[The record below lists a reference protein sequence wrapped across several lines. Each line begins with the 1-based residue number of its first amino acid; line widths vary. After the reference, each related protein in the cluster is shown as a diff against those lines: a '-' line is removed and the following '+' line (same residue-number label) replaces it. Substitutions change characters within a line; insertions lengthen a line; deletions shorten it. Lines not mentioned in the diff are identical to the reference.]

1 MGRAPRNL
9 GAVYE
14 IELPDGRFA
23 YAQKLVSPLYAF
35 FDVASERHLAIDEV
49 LPQNILFR
57 IWVRSLAVKDGNW
70 RRIGSRPPAPDLLVS
85 PWFQKTDRMNGAVTI
100 YRERP
105 DLDQL
110 YEEHLSTRE
119 EVADLEPAAVW
130 EAHHISERLVDHF
143 AGRPCRILESL
154 KNPVIPRPTH

>member
-23 YAQKLVSPLYAF
+23 YTQKIMSPLYAF
-35 FDVASERHLAIDEV
+35 FDVAAERHLAIDEV
-49 LPQNILFR
+49 LSANVLFR
-57 IWVRSLAVKDGNW
+57 IAVRNLAVKDGNW
-70 RRIGSRPPAPDLLVS
+70 RKIGSRPPALELLVS
-85 PWFQKTDRMNGAVTI
+85 PWFQKTDRMSGAVTI

-110 YEEHLSTRE
+110 YEEHPATNE

-130 EAHHISERLVDHF
+130 EAHDIIERLVDQF

-154 KNPVIPRPTH
+154 KNPVIPRRVH